1 MSSRHRMAWYNA
13 NALIVLTLF
22 CGGPHDCTAC
32 IPRTSRRERHETPGA
47 RRPNDA
53 RGHTRTGR
61 HAMACAHHRD
71 HIPASDNMSSPSAGA
86 GRGAG
91 PLPARGQPRGS
102 ARCAPALWSLRRGA
116 ASRPASRHVVVRYP
130 SRRARVGCPAATR
143 AGQPLAL
150 RSRRGDGRGRWHR
163 PWAFPVPPRG
173 SRGDTPSSRARA
185 QPLARYLY
193 LSMSRKEYWCV
204 SCRKGAPDET
214 ASPVC
219 DHPDPCGHTRQR
231 YAPGYLDT
239 HDHTSS
245 IQVCVLRPGA
255 RTRHGC
261 GSPALAVQHLV
272 LCLGADHGYR
282 CSVERSSPSLA
293 TVPQ

>member
-1 MSSRHRMAWYNA
+1 MSSRHRMPWYNA
-13 NALIVLTLF
+13 NALIVVTLC
-22 CGGPHDCTAC
+22 CGGPNDCTAC

-150 RSRRGDGRGRWHR
+150 RSRRGGLPVARGGRTRSVAQAVGL
-163 PWAFPVPPRG
+163 
-173 SRGDTPSSRARA
+173 SCTPSRLSWGH
-185 QPLARYLY
+185 PLLT
-193 LSMSRKEYWCV
+193 
-204 SCRKGAPDET
+204 RKGPAVGTIFVSQHEQ
-214 ASPVC
+214 A
-219 DHPDPCGHTRQR
+219 R
-231 YAPGYLDT
+231 
-239 HDHTSS
+239 
-245 IQVCVLRPGA
+245 VLVR
-255 RTRHGC
+255 
-261 GSPALAVQHLV
+261 L
-272 LCLGADHGYR
+272 
-282 CSVERSSPSLA
+282 
-293 TVPQ
+293 VPQRSAR